1 MSHPLPPLALVS
13 LLSLCHIFPPPWLYP
28 LLTPISSLPPFISSV
43 LKIFTLCLL
52 FCSFSPPS
60 DSVTCMAVVVL
71 TVEVQYSQKH
81 IHPFLSHAVWPS
93 FSMASSSKFHGA
105 SGNLRRVFEKNQK
118 RYADLDKPAADR
130 VLSPAQQRVR
140 DIKQFSVKFLHLMD
154 ILYNTSSRTQMR
166 LVSRASGLPILP
178 LIG

>member
-1 MSHPLPPLALVS
+1 
-13 LLSLCHIFPPPWLYP
+13 
-28 LLTPISSLPPFISSV
+28 
-43 LKIFTLCLL
+43 
-52 FCSFSPPS
+52 
-60 DSVTCMAVVVL
+60 
-71 TVEVQYSQKH
+71 
-81 IHPFLSHAVWPS
+81 
-93 FSMASSSKFHGA
+93 MASSSKFHGA